1 MQSAV
6 KVGHSKFG
14 TGLGVWCTVCP
25 YACSRVSMCT
35 VVLHLLRNCTSCLC
49 ILVLKLQVGSL
60 LGCLLLVALIP
71 CPGGFRHTHT
81 QTQHT
86 LWLALAECLLKLN
99 HSAMFLHIDADIA
112 VCTCRHCAQ
121 ATFKAG
127 VYTLWFEQWCTISL
141 PMLHL
146 CMIFKT

>member
-1 MQSAV
+1 MPVHPSVEFASSFFVGLSSAC
-6 KVGHSKFG
+6 
-14 TGLGVWCTVCP
+14 CTF
-25 YACSRVSMCT
+25 CT
-35 VVLHLLRNCTSCLC
+35 YPLSWR
-49 ILVLKLQVGSL
+49 LQ
-60 LGCLLLVALIP
+60 
-71 CPGGFRHTHT
+71 THT

-121 ATFKAG
+121 VTFKAG
-127 VYTLWFEQWCTISL
+127 VYTLWFKQWCTISL

-146 CMIFKT
+146 CMLFNT